1 MSQNTDNL
9 LLSVINSKEAI
20 KTALESKGV
29 DMTDVVF
36 DEYANKILEGV
47 DPSDYGVHL
56 FLNEE
61 GNPVWK
67 KLNNQFFGA
76 FPSVGGKYESG
87 DRRPYISVSKVGT
100 GTGWIEGTVANS
112 YNAFYWTN
120 GLSSAQI
127 LFTFDEAI
135 IINEIII
142 EQSGVGVNGTWQ
154 LSGSNDNVT
163 FTDIGDPVTFGILV
177 NTSHSG
183 LATENYYKYYKYT
196 LVSGVT
202 NGSPWIRCFYFFTN
216 RAADFADLFQPSWF
230 GPMAQGSRNRYI
242 NVTIPIGT
250 TYRDPNNIIGAYI
263 SSSGF
268 YWAGGQSSAQIL
280 FTFRYAIVMAGIY
293 VRQDRTGLN
302 GTWQLAGSNDNVTFT
317 NLGTPL
323 TILNYDSLLEFENTV
338 AYKYYTLTLVSG
350 VTNGGP
356 VITYVMF
363 KTAVPL
369 LT

>member
-1 MSQNTDNL
+1 MSRLTDKLNYIL
-9 LLSVINSKEAI
+9 NVKDDI
-20 KTALESKGV
+20 KTALEIKGI
-29 DMTDVVF
+29 DMTDAVF

-67 KLNNQFFGA
+67 KLNNQFFGK
-76 FPSVGGKYESG
+76 FPSVGSKYESG
-87 DRRPYISVSKVGT
+87 DRRLYISVSKVGN
-100 GTGWIEGTVANS
+100 GTGNIEGTVAHA
-112 YNAFYWTN
+112 YNAFYWT
-120 GLSSAQI
+120 GGQTTAQI

-142 EQSGVGVNGTWQ
+142 EQDRTDLNGTWQ
-154 LSGSNDNVT
+154 LAGSNDNVT
-163 FTDIGDPVTFGILV
+163 FTDIGDTVTFGGVLKRY
-177 NTSHSG
+177 HSG

-202 NGSPWIRCFYFFTN
+202 NGGPYIRCFYFFTN

-230 GPMAQGSRNRYI
+230 GPMAQGSRNLYI

-250 TYRDPNNIIGAYI
+250 SYRDPNNIIGAYI
-263 SSSGF
+263 VSSAF
-268 YWAGGQSSAQIL
+268 YWANNQSSAQIL

-293 VRQDRTGLN
+293 VHQDRNGLN

-323 TILNYDSLLEFENTV
+323 TILNYSSLLEFENTV

-350 VTNGGP
+350 VTNSNP
-356 VITYVMF
+356 EITYVMF

>member
-1 MSQNTDNL
+1 MTT
-9 LLSVINSKEAI
+9 LSEKLTAILAAKAAI
-20 KTALESKGV
+20 KTALEIKGIN
-29 DMTDVVF
+29 MTDAAF
-36 DEYANKILEGV
+36 NEYASKILEGV

-67 KLNNQFFGA
+67 KLNNQFFGK
-76 FPSVGGKYESG
+76 FPSFGGKYETG
-87 DRRPYISVSKVGT
+87 DRRRYISASVVGNST
-100 GTGWIEGTVANS
+100 GDINRTLGYSV
-112 YNAFYWTN
+112 NAFYWASGQT
-120 GLSSAQI
+120 SAQI

-142 EQSGVGVNGTWQ
+142 EQSSTAVNGTWQ

-163 FTDIGDPVTFGILV
+163 FTDIGDPVTFGGVL
-177 NTSHSG
+177 NRSHSG

-202 NGSPWIRCFYFFTN
+202 SVSPYIRCFYFFTN
-216 RAADFADLFQPSWF
+216 RVADFADLFQPSWF
-230 GPMAQGSRNRYI
+230 GPMAQGSRNLYI
-242 NVTIPIGT
+242 NVTIPFGT
-250 TYRDPNNIIGAYI
+250 TYRDPNNIIGAYT

-280 FTFRYAIVMAGIY
+280 FTFRDAIIMAGIY
-293 VRQDRTGLN
+293 VHQDRTGLN

-323 TILNYDSLLEFENTV
+323 TILNYSSLLEFENTV

-350 VTNGGP
+350 VTNGNP